1 MYECLLQVEEQ
12 LELVTV
18 LQHKFNMIAKSYF
31 INRISQGNMEPYV
44 EAVTV
49 VVVARTDSQKAVEM
63 PRDFSS
69 SAASF
74 V

>member
-1 MYECLLQVEEQ
+1 
-12 LELVTV
+12 
-18 LQHKFNMIAKSYF
+18 
-31 INRISQGNMEPYV
+31 MEPYV

-69 SAASF
+69 SAGSF